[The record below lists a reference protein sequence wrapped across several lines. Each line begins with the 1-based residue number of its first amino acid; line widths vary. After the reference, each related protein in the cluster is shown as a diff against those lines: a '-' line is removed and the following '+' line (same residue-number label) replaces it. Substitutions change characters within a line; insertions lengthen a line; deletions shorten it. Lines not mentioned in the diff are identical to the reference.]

1 MGRAFGIEL
10 EGAVYTCKWCDTHLG
25 VPSDIISK
33 ETEDGCLVY
42 VFSRLYNTIILAEAT
57 GDFHDIF
64 CVGCSNDIGIYG
76 VSDPNSF
83 RVLRSE
89 LHGPEGSDDEEK
101 NGSFE
106 DFPVCCNGVL
116 CSRIR
121 CWMGAIVVTAT
132 NFCPPN
138 NTLPNNAGGW
148 CSPPLHKAGVVPVSY
163 RSWTR
168 WRDCRWSDWKVC
180 KLIIMGIL
188 IRQTKTGPSENFNPQ
203 ETTPEPGA
211 NRMHHSANRRTNQDM
226 CSVKT
231 AHLSNQEEFCNE
243 TNFHAF

>member
-76 VSDPNSF
+76 
-83 RVLRSE
+83 
-89 LHGPEGSDDEEK
+89 EK

-163 RSWTR
+163 RR
-168 WRDCRWSDWKVC
+168 
-180 KLIIMGIL
+180 
-188 IRQTKTGPSENFNPQ
+188 
-203 ETTPEPGA
+203 
-211 NRMHHSANRRTNQDM
+211 
-226 CSVKT
+226 
-231 AHLSNQEEFCNE
+231 
-243 TNFHAF
+243 

>member
-76 VSDPNSF
+76 VRKETPPRLRFHQSKLNSSTLYVCSLILYVVSFSQVSDPNSF

-89 LHGPEGSDDEEK
+89 LHGPEGSDDE
-101 NGSFE
+101 
-106 DFPVCCNGVL
+106 V
-116 CSRIR
+116 
-121 CWMGAIVVTAT
+121 
-132 NFCPPN
+132 
-138 NTLPNNAGGW
+138 
-148 CSPPLHKAGVVPVSY
+148 
-163 RSWTR
+163 
-168 WRDCRWSDWKVC
+168 
-180 KLIIMGIL
+180 
-188 IRQTKTGPSENFNPQ
+188 
-203 ETTPEPGA
+203 
-211 NRMHHSANRRTNQDM
+211 
-226 CSVKT
+226 
-231 AHLSNQEEFCNE
+231 
-243 TNFHAF
+243 